1 MSRFRSGIFFFIGV
15 INVHINLCI
24 KLCPP
29 LVRIYCSDCLQ
40 QKRPNQN
47 LFFRHISRER
57 GPTHHFCVT
66 SNHHLIYYAGC
77 PEGAYRVLKR
87 VDFFFF
93 FFVVYTNRYI
103 NLFIKLS
110 PLLLGMYCFDCL
122 QQKQANQNPFLS
134 LILRGRGPTHPYLCD
149 VNASF
154 DIFIKDGLSR
164 AILF

>member
-1 MSRFRSGIFFFIGV
+1 M
-15 INVHINLCI
+15 
-24 KLCPP
+24 
-29 LVRIYCSDCLQ
+29 YCSDCLQ
-40 QKRPNQN
+40 QKQANQN
-47 LFFRHISRER
+47 PFLSLTSRGR
-57 GPTHHFCVT
+57 GPTHPYLST
-66 SNHHLIYYAGC
+66 STHHLIYYAGCPEGAYRVLKRVDFFFYAGC

-122 QQKQANQNPFLS
+122 EQKQANQNPFLS

>member
-1 MSRFRSGIFFFIGV
+1 MSKNGS
-15 INVHINLCI
+15 
-24 KLCPP
+24 
-29 LVRIYCSDCLQ
+29 
-40 QKRPNQN
+40 
-47 LFFRHISRER
+47 IS
-57 GPTHHFCVT
+57 F
-66 SNHHLIYYAGC
+66 YAGC

>member
-1 MSRFRSGIFFFIGV
+1 MGSQK
-15 INVHINLCI
+15 NLKLLQCVCQHVWNFNIVLLYLRNGSWLGLLYLCCRGTALKI
-24 KLCPP
+24 KLK
-29 LVRIYCSDCLQ
+29 LY
-40 QKRPNQN
+40 
-47 LFFRHISRER
+47 F
-57 GPTHHFCVT
+57 
-66 SNHHLIYYAGC
+66 YAGC

>member
-1 MSRFRSGIFFFIGV
+1 MTKYQAVSLNKTIELFQLRREDSFKNLRSIQWK
-15 INVHINLCI
+15 INGATLSIPCNAI
-24 KLCPP
+24 
-29 LVRIYCSDCLQ
+29 
-40 QKRPNQN
+40 
-47 LFFRHISRER
+47 R
-57 GPTHHFCVT
+57 GASC
-66 SNHHLIYYAGC
+66 YAGC

>member
-1 MSRFRSGIFFFIGV
+1 MQRTVCIAILLHGMPAGHDVSRFRSGIFFFIGV
-15 INVHINLCI
+15 INVHIN
-24 KLCPP
+24 
-29 LVRIYCSDCLQ
+29 
-40 QKRPNQN
+40 
-47 LFFRHISRER
+47 
-57 GPTHHFCVT
+57 
-66 SNHHLIYYAGC
+66 YAGC

>member
-1 MSRFRSGIFFFIGV
+1 MLSIQASHSDNLGTIKTVPFYFRFSAWATRIFFFV
-15 INVHINLCI
+15 
-24 KLCPP
+24 
-29 LVRIYCSDCLQ
+29 
-40 QKRPNQN
+40 
-47 LFFRHISRER
+47 FF
-57 GPTHHFCVT
+57 
-66 SNHHLIYYAGC
+66 YAGC

-110 PLLLGMYCFDCL
+110 SLLLGMYCFDCL

>member
-1 MSRFRSGIFFFIGV
+1 MFFFLLSRSAFVTRVSRLTKQTPV
-15 INVHINLCI
+15 IWVHMLDVI
-24 KLCPP
+24 
-29 LVRIYCSDCLQ
+29 CL
-40 QKRPNQN
+40 
-47 LFFRHISRER
+47 IS
-57 GPTHHFCVT
+57 
-66 SNHHLIYYAGC
+66 IYYAGC

>member
-1 MSRFRSGIFFFIGV
+1 MNFSEAMFYENYFTTDFHTNTVISRRV
-15 INVHINLCI
+15 C
-24 KLCPP
+24 P
-29 LVRIYCSDCLQ
+29 LVKMALKTVI
-40 QKRPNQN
+40 RP
-47 LFFRHISRER
+47 I
-57 GPTHHFCVT
+57 
-66 SNHHLIYYAGC
+66 YAGC

>member
-1 MSRFRSGIFFFIGV
+1 MPLGGIPCLKTGRF
-15 INVHINLCI
+15 
-24 KLCPP
+24 
-29 LVRIYCSDCLQ
+29 
-40 QKRPNQN
+40 
-47 LFFRHISRER
+47 LFFLFTRDALKGHTVSKNGSIS
-57 GPTHHFCVT
+57 F
-66 SNHHLIYYAGC
+66 YAGC